1 MPRLGAVTPGDR
13 NSKTTCVE
21 RASEMKKYVMVG
33 CLLLLQGF
41 SVSYAQPTG
50 ARSTSSGVFTAEQA
64 KNGERAFQAKC
75 ATCHGADL
83 HSTDAE
89 APDLTEG
96 AFKFGWEG
104 KTIANRFEQIRGS
117 MPLGNARGLDDQ
129 TYIDIVAYILQ
140 FNGIPSGAQKLEPD
154 VRALEQIVIAVP

>member
-1 MPRLGAVTPGDR
+1 
-13 NSKTTCVE
+13 
-21 RASEMKKYVMVG
+21 MKMFVVAA
-33 CLLLLQGF
+33 LLVF
-41 SVSYAQPTG
+41 PATSITHAQPAGKT
-50 ARSTSSGVFTAEQA
+50 STASGVFSAEQA

-75 ATCHGADL
+75 ATCHGQDL

-96 AFKFGWEG
+96 AFKFGWQG

-117 MPLGNARGLDDQ
+117 MPLGNARSLDDQ

-140 FNGIPSGAQKLEPD
+140 FNGIPAGNQKLEPD
-154 VRALEQIVIAVP
+154 DRVLEQIVVAVPAG